1 MLQKISYL
9 YGLDPMVGFAL
20 VVIDVQV
27 QTSWVKGSLVT
38 SDSSVATADRS
49 GPSDAGT
56 VVAVAGDGTVQTGL
70 GTVLR
75 IQYPQNILMRE
86 TVEQFFKH
94 NFFKGN
100 TSKTAILMMLKHI
113 RCSKGVPDMHFCKRF
128 RQLRIKPI
136 RITNTVYIGFCDQL
150 PSEGSGTLNPKEVA
164 KSSGFQL
171 IYYNRQSQNTVLVVA
186 RA

>member
-1 MLQKISYL
+1 MSLAYL

-75 IQYPQNILMRE
+75 IQYPQNILIRE
-86 TVEQFFKH
+86 KKSNNFLNTIFLKGTQAKLQF
-94 NFFKGN
+94 
-100 TSKTAILMMLKHI
+100 L
-113 RCSKGVPDMHFCKRF
+113 
-128 RQLRIKPI
+128 
-136 RITNTVYIGFCDQL
+136 
-150 PSEGSGTLNPKEVA
+150 
-164 KSSGFQL
+164 
-171 IYYNRQSQNTVLVVA
+171 
-186 RA
+186 

>member
-1 MLQKISYL
+1 MLQNLSEAYL

-20 VVIDVQV
+20 VVVDVQV

-86 TVEQFFKH
+86 KSRNFFKYK
-94 NFFKGN
+94 FFKGN
-100 TSKTAILMMLKHI
+100 TSKTAILKMLQHI
-113 RCSKGVPDMHFCKRF
+113 SIHYKLFVG
-128 RQLRIKPI
+128 
-136 RITNTVYIGFCDQL
+136 
-150 PSEGSGTLNPKEVA
+150 
-164 KSSGFQL
+164 
-171 IYYNRQSQNTVLVVA
+171 
-186 RA
+186 